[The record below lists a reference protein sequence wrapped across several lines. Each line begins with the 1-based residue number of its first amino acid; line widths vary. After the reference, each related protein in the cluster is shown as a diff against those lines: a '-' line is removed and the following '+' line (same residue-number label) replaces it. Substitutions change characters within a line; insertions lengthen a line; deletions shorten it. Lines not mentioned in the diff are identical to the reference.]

1 MKIIAV
7 CHADFDCTPLG
18 TPARLEAD
26 LHGTAVLRRTLMR
39 VRTARRVASVH
50 LLVPASQRQRAEA
63 AVAGLDVQ
71 VETHEADAV
80 PWQSYVASARKW
92 SLDAWRG
99 GLGSTSVFDETLHP
113 WLLGS
118 LAQRESADGVVDV
131 PAGAALLDCDLL
143 DAMIAHYE
151 QVHEQVRMTFTQ
163 APPGL
168 ATAIYAPGLLND
180 LGEAN
185 HWPGRMMAYQPA
197 KPARDMI
204 MLPCFYPPP
213 FEVRTAVG
221 RCIADTHSAVERMAS
236 ILQAAG
242 NAASNGRS
250 PDASAV
256 ARWLTASAVQR
267 VGELPSEVEIELTT
281 EDPLPDSTLRPRG
294 LAIERHGAMPQ
305 AVFDAIIDE
314 LATRDD
320 ARVVLGGFGDPL
332 LADNFARCLRKCRDA
347 GIFGLAVRT
356 PAVHL
361 SDEAFDALLDARV
374 DVVNVLLDAA
384 TPETYRRVHLADCFE
399 RVTANIDRLLAAH
412 ADRQQPQPLVVCE
425 MTKTADTL
433 AEMEAFFDHWVA
445 RTGSAIVVGPSTY
458 GGQWP
463 NRAVMDMTPPLRS
476 ACRRVFARTMIL
488 ADGRMTLCDQ
498 DFRGRHA
505 VGTVTESSVSDLWR
519 SPSLND
525 IRHAH
530 RSSDWTACTLC
541 PPCLQWHQP

>member
-7 CHADFDCTPLG
+7 CHADFDCSPFG

-26 LHGTAVLRRTLMR
+26 LEGIAVLRRTLMCAR
-39 VRTARRVASVH
+39 AARRVASVH
-50 LLVPASQRQRAEA
+50 VLVPAPQRQRAESA
-63 AVAGLDVQ
+63 AAGLDVQ
-71 VETHEADAV
+71 VETHEADPV

-113 WLLGS
+113 WLLGA

-131 PAGAALLDCDLL
+131 PAGASLLDCDLL

-151 QVHEQVRMTFTQ
+151 QVHKQVRMTFTQ

-168 ATAIYAPGLLND
+168 ASAIYAPELLKD
-180 LGEAN
+180 LTEAN

-236 ILQAAG
+236 IIQAAG
-242 NAASNGRS
+242 NSASNDRT

-256 ARWLTASAVQR
+256 ARWLTASSVPR
-267 VGELPSEVEIELTT
+267 VGELPCEVEIELTT
-281 EDPLPDSTLRPRG
+281 EDPLPDTTLRPRG
-294 LAIERHGAMPQ
+294 RAINRHGSMPQ
-305 AVFDAIIDE
+305 PVFDTIIDE
-314 LATRDD
+314 LSARDD
-320 ARVVLGGFGDPL
+320 VRIVLGGFGDPL
-332 LADNFARCLRKCRDA
+332 LADNFAQCLRKCRDA

-384 TPETYRRVHLADCFE
+384 TPETYGRVHQADCFE

-412 ADRQQPQPLVVCE
+412 ADRRQPQPLVVCE

-433 AEMEAFFDHWVA
+433 AEMETFFDHWIE
-445 RTGSAIVVGPSTY
+445 RTGSAVLAGPGTY

-463 NRAVMDMTPPLRS
+463 NLAVMDMTPPLRS
-476 ACRRVFARTMIL
+476 ACRRLFARTMIL
-488 ADGRMTLCDQ
+488 ADGSVTLCDQ
-498 DFRGRHA
+498 DFRGCHA
-505 VGTVTESSVSDLWR
+505 VGKVTGSSVSDLWR
-519 SPSLND
+519 SAALND
-525 IRHAH
+525 IRNAH
-530 RSSDWTACTLC
+530 LAGDWAACALC
-541 PPCLQWHQP
+541 SPCRQWHQP